1 MTPQANFMVVAAIR
15 PEREEALRALLATM
29 NRRPGVVDPENPL
42 FPFRRLERLHVARF
56 VILKDETLRD
66 RPPDDPFPDPPIWLA
81 FLGDCDGEAGALLE
95 QAVTEAGDG
104 LRRIFSH
111 CADFSADADLPRWLR
126 AHSVA
131 PAAQYVNWV
140 GRTVRQI
147 CEEAALHQSL
157 STQLAQDA
165 AATADQSPSAVRERL
180 VAEWRAKGPPLTAQP
195 PTPLR
200 WRLRRL
206 LALIGGLSMV
216 PVLLPL
222 SLLMA
227 PFFLCRL
234 RWREVTD
241 PVITPRPT
249 PQHVA
254 SLAVLEDHDVTN
266 QFSAFGSVK
275 PGCFRL
281 CTLIA
286 IFRLLQLGIDLF
298 YTRGRLARVGTI
310 HFARWVFLDR
320 KRRLLFA
327 SNYDGSLDSYMDDF
341 INKVAYGLNLVFSN
355 GIGWPRTSYLLCGG
369 AKRELEFKSYLRR
382 HQLPTQVWYKAYPGL
397 TAADLARN
405 TMIREGLE
413 AARMSEAEARRWL
426 ALI

>member
-1 MTPQANFMVVAAIR
+1 MTPQANFMVIAAIR
-15 PEREEALRALLATM
+15 AEREAALRALLATM
-29 NRRPGVVDPENPL
+29 NRRRGIVDPSNPL
-42 FPFRRLERLHVARF
+42 FPFDRFKHLHVARF

-66 RPPDDPFPDPPIWLA
+66 LPPDDPFPDPPIWLA
-81 FLGDCDGEAGALLE
+81 FLGDCDGDAGALLE
-95 QAVTEAGDG
+95 QAVAEAADG

-111 CADFSADADLPRWLR
+111 CADFSAEADLLRWLH

-140 GRTVRQI
+140 GRTVQQI
-147 CEEAALHQSL
+147 REEAVLHESL
-157 STQLAQDA
+157 STYLAHNA
-165 AATADQSPSAVRERL
+165 AAAGQSSSAIRDRVI
-180 VAEWRAKGPPLTAQP
+180 AEWRTKGQPLTPQQ

-206 LALIGGLSMV
+206 MELIGGLLT
-216 PVLLPL
+216 LLPL
-222 SLLMA
+222 LLLSPFIA
-227 PFFLCRL
+227 PFFLCQL
-234 RWREVTD
+234 RWRESTD

-275 PGCFRL
+275 PGCFRR

-286 IFRLLQLGIDLF
+286 VFRVLQLGIDLL
-298 YTRGRLARVGTI
+298 YSRGRLARVGTI
-310 HFARWVFLDR
+310 HFARWVFLDG
-320 KRRLLFA
+320 KRRLFFA

-355 GIGWPRTSYLLCGG
+355 GIGYPRTSYLLCGG
-369 AKRELEFKSYLRR
+369 AERELEFKYYLRR
-382 HQLPTQVWYKAYPGL
+382 HQLPTQVWYKAYPEL
-397 TAADLARN
+397 TTADLARN

-413 AARMSEAEARRWL
+413 AARMSEAQARLWL